1 MKKYTDFIFSKKKV
15 LIVLFMLIN
24 IVAIIGITKIKLNT
38 DFASFSPDES
48 IYEDRLDEMEEI
60 FGELN
65 QLIVLVEV
73 DEVNDRSLSSMSAI
87 QRSLEAIENIDFVQG
102 TAPEQLMINNSNVDF
117 DDLSSEEII
126 GYYENFEDF
135 SPIKSFDD
143 ASYFVFTLFINEN
156 FTNSNIND
164 IENVLDALDYNS
176 YISGDSYNQLK
187 ITDYIL
193 KILLILPPL
202 AIIVIFLVFRWQM
215 GAIKPTL
222 LSVLPAGIGSLW
234 TFGLIGLIGNEVS
247 ILTAIVPIFIIV
259 IGSADGLHF
268 MSHYQDSIMEG
279 KNNKDALI
287 STLKIVGIPMIV
299 TTLTSMA
306 GFLSLLSISTSSIK
320 DLSIYSAVGILLA
333 GVATW
338 YVLPLILSNN
348 INVKRKKEA
357 NQKFDIARGL
367 KKLIG
372 IPSLIFIGIIIT
384 VTFFFFDDINNEFNM
399 LMVYKDT
406 TIVNIN
412 AEKVGEVN
420 GGSIPIYVTIKTE
433 DDIISLDNANYIKSI
448 TDDLNALDEVNK
460 VVNPFEL
467 INIIYTNQTSLDVP
481 NDMVLNN
488 LFNQISSD
496 PNNTINDLISFDNNV
511 VRLLVFPNDLKNE
524 TLEVIEQSVSSNNI
538 SVTGVQYLM
547 KDLNDSISLMQIY
560 SIILALSIVFAMLIV
575 TLRSI
580 KIAFYSLLPII
591 FTVVSLYGFLGVS
604 QIPLNITTV
613 IIFSITIGVGIDY
626 AVHFSSV
633 YKYYLRESKD
643 NQTSIDKAYSNSSR
657 PIIANAL
664 GVSLGLTILV
674 LSPLTIH
681 FNVSMLMWVSMI
693 VSVLLTLTLLPFI
706 FKLRGRS
713 K

>member
-234 TFGLIGLIGNEVS
+234 TFGS
-247 ILTAIVPIFIIV
+247 
-259 IGSADGLHF
+259 
-268 MSHYQDSIMEG
+268 
-279 KNNKDALI
+279 
-287 STLKIVGIPMIV
+287 
-299 TTLTSMA
+299 
-306 GFLSLLSISTSSIK
+306 
-320 DLSIYSAVGILLA
+320 
-333 GVATW
+333 
-338 YVLPLILSNN
+338 
-348 INVKRKKEA
+348 
-357 NQKFDIARGL
+357 
-367 KKLIG
+367 
-372 IPSLIFIGIIIT
+372 
-384 VTFFFFDDINNEFNM
+384 
-399 LMVYKDT
+399 
-406 TIVNIN
+406 
-412 AEKVGEVN
+412 
-420 GGSIPIYVTIKTE
+420 
-433 DDIISLDNANYIKSI
+433 
-448 TDDLNALDEVNK
+448 
-460 VVNPFEL
+460 
-467 INIIYTNQTSLDVP
+467 
-481 NDMVLNN
+481 
-488 LFNQISSD
+488 
-496 PNNTINDLISFDNNV
+496 
-511 VRLLVFPNDLKNE
+511 
-524 TLEVIEQSVSSNNI
+524 
-538 SVTGVQYLM
+538 
-547 KDLNDSISLMQIY
+547 
-560 SIILALSIVFAMLIV
+560 
-575 TLRSI
+575 
-580 KIAFYSLLPII
+580 
-591 FTVVSLYGFLGVS
+591 
-604 QIPLNITTV
+604 
-613 IIFSITIGVGIDY
+613 
-626 AVHFSSV
+626 
-633 YKYYLRESKD
+633 
-643 NQTSIDKAYSNSSR
+643 
-657 PIIANAL
+657 
-664 GVSLGLTILV
+664 
-674 LSPLTIH
+674 
-681 FNVSMLMWVSMI
+681 
-693 VSVLLTLTLLPFI
+693 
-706 FKLRGRS
+706 
-713 K
+713 